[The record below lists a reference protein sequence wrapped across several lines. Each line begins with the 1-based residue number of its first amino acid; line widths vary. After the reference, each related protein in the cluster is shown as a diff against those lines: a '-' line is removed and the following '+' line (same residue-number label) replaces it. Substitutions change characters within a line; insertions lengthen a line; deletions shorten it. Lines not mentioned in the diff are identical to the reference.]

1 MIRTNTSLDGLSVA
15 IRQALL
21 ELNPNLRFNVRVL
34 SSSIRDTLVRER
46 VMATLSAMFGVLAAL
61 LAAIGLHGIISYNV
75 ERRRREIGIR
85 LALGASRGT
94 IVRGV
99 LQESGTWV
107 AVGLTVGALASL
119 ALSRTAQALL
129 YQVEPS
135 DPATIAVSLA
145 GLALVALL
153 ASYIPA
159 LRAAR
164 VDPMTTLKDD

>member
-1 MIRTNTSLDGLSVA
+1 
-15 IRQALL
+15 
-21 ELNPNLRFNVRVL
+21 
-34 SSSIRDTLVRER
+34 
-46 VMATLSAMFGVLAAL
+46 
-61 LAAIGLHGIISYNV
+61 
-75 ERRRREIGIR
+75 
-85 LALGASRGT
+85 
-94 IVRGV
+94 VRGV

-107 AVGLTVGALASL
+107 AVGLTVGVAASL

-135 DPATIAVSLA
+135 DPATIAASLA